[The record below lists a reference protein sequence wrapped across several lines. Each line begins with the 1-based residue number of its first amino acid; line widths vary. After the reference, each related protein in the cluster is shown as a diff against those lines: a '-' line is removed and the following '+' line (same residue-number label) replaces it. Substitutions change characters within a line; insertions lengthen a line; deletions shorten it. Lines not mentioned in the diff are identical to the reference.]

1 MMVHAWARTQVIKT
15 INSNWPTITITG
27 ETNRHFK
34 AAHLRVKDD
43 SMRTLLTSSTVFLTI
58 LLSFAFGI
66 SFGYLVIASILR
78 GFAYKPEPKPA
89 PARAA
94 IAGSGSAQ

>member
-1 MMVHAWARTQVIKT
+1 
-15 INSNWPTITITG
+15 
-27 ETNRHFK
+27 
-34 AAHLRVKDD
+34 
-43 SMRTLLTSSTVFLTI
+43 MRTLLTSSTVLLTI

-66 SFGYLVIASILR
+66 SCGYVVITSILR